1 MENIS
6 TVAEG
11 GLYIVE
17 VIKGRELYS
26 LSYIYTNR
34 YTIVSYGRLAT
45 FSINAIL
52 NPLTSGRR
60 NKPGIFLRSARS
72 IFQQLFL
79 IILI

>member
-17 VIKGRELYS
+17 VIKDAN
-26 LSYIYTNR
+26 YIAFLTS
-34 YTIVSYGRLAT
+34 TQIDTQIVSYGRLAT